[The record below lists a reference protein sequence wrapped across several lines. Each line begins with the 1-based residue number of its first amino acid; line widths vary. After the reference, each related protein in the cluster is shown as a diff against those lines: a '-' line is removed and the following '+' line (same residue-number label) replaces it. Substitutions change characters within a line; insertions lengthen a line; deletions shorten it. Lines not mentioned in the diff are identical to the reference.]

1 MNIKIDR
8 ELLINPLGNVA
19 GIVEK
24 RHALPILSNLLLENQ
39 ENNLKFTATD
49 LEMQIS
55 THIKTK
61 LSDNEYKEIMELLL
75 KIKKSY

>member
-8 ELLINPLGNVA
+8 ELLINPLGNVS

-24 RHALPILSNLLLENQ
+24 RHTLPILSNLLLENQ
-39 ENNLKFTATD
+39 QGNLKFTATD

-61 LSDNEYKEIMELLL
+61 LSEDFQITISSISPKTA
-75 KIKKSY
+75 K